1 MLIDLHCHILPGI
14 DDGAR
19 DIEDSIEMAKMA
31 VDDGISHILCTP
43 HHLNGHF
50 DNNRNEVIEK
60 VASLQEELER
70 QNIPLE
76 LYEGQEVHLNEAIP
90 EQLRNGNILCA
101 DLSNKYFLLE
111 FPSNDVPAFAEP
123 LINEVLV
130 MGKTPII
137 VHPERNGRFI
147 EDPNR
152 LLPFIEM
159 GCLAQLTAPSICGHF
174 GKKIQKTAEIMLD
187 HNMVHMMAS
196 DAHNITTRPFMMMSA
211 FNIIEQQFGEEMVT
225 FLQEMARHI
234 LNGDEVAI
242 YEPTPYK
249 KHFSLLKK

>member
-14 DDGAR
+14 DDGAKTM
-19 DIEDSIEMAKMA
+19 DESLAMARAA
-31 VDDGISHILCTP
+31 VDDGITHILCTP
-43 HHLNGHF
+43 HHLNGQYI
-50 DNNRNEVIEK
+50 NNRQEVIEK
-60 VASLQEELER
+60 VASVQAAIDAEG
-70 QNIPLE
+70 IPLE
-76 LYEGQEVHLNEAIP
+76 LYEGQEVHLNEEIP
-90 EQLRNGNILCA
+90 EQLRNKNILCA
-101 DLSNKYFLLE
+101 DLSDKYFLLE
-111 FPSNDVPAFAEP
+111 FPANDIPAFAEP

-137 VHPERNGRFI
+137 VHPERNGKFI
-147 EDPNR
+147 DDPNR
-152 LLPFIEM
+152 LIPFIDM

-196 DAHNITTRPFMMMSA
+196 DAHNVTTRPFMMKQG
-211 FNIIEQQFGEEMVT
+211 FDIIHDEFGEDVEDFMKN
-225 FLQEMARHI
+225 MARSV

-249 KHFSLLKK
+249 KHFSLFN